1 VSGVNRNNTM
11 TENKNHSLD
20 AEKILIGRVQ
30 LSLEC
35 SLLLLKKTLEIAAES
50 SGNFENL
57 KLAVKVIEETDEE
70 LKQRL
75 KAWEED

>member
-1 VSGVNRNNTM
+1 M

>member
-1 VSGVNRNNTM
+1 M

-57 KLAVKVIEETDEE
+57 KLAVQVIEETDEE